1 MPRRL
6 ESNAMIERSPTHI
19 TISLFRGWLVVVAA
33 IIMGLVLG
41 ILYSWSVVNAGIP
54 DSWGWTNADKAMPYS
69 VMCIMFSLVMVPA
82 GRLQDRFGP
91 RWVVFLGG
99 LLAGMGCVI
108 AGLGDGSKL
117 AYVIGFGACTGIG
130 VGFGFSAL
138 TPAAIKWFPPQNTGL
153 IVGVVVAGNGLAPV
167 FIAPLTKWLLNFFA
181 VTTKAGIVEKG
192 VSQTMIILGM
202 LIWLVV
208 GFLFWLIEN
217 PPLGFASVSG
227 THDRRAAKSNEVS
240 WSQMVRTG
248 QFWLLYLMYF
258 ASAAAGLTFISV
270 AADLGKQALGE
281 LAFLAVMVLALGNT
295 VGRIIAGAISDKIGR
310 QLTLCA
316 EFIFQCGMI
325 GALFWVSKHDTDG
338 YAIILSVLF
347 FIGVNYGANL
357 AIFPAACK
365 DFFGIRYF
373 GLNYGCLFTAWG
385 LAGLM
390 MPLLN
395 GYIRDMTGNLDLS
408 YILIM
413 GMMAVSALLA
423 LVSRYLVV
431 RQNAH
436 G

>member
-1 MPRRL
+1 
-6 ESNAMIERSPTHI
+6 MIERSPTHI
-19 TISLFRGWLVVVAA
+19 TVSLFRGWLVVAAA

-41 ILYSWSVVNAGIP
+41 ILYSWSVLKAGIP
-54 DSWGWTNADKAMPYS
+54 DSWGWTNADKALPYS
-69 VMCIMFSLVMVPA
+69 VMCIMFSLIMVPA

-99 LLAGMGCVI
+99 LLAGLGCVI
-108 AGLGDGSKL
+108 AGLGNGSLL
-117 AYVIGFGACTGIG
+117 AYVIGFGVFTGIG

-153 IVGVVVAGNGLAPV
+153 VVGLVVAGNGLAPV
-167 FIAPLTKWLLNFFA
+167 FIAPLTRWLLNFFQ
-181 VTTKAGIVEKG
+181 VTTRAGLVEKG
-192 VSQTMIILGM
+192 VSQAMIILGM
-202 LIWLVV
+202 LIWLVI
-208 GFLFWLIEN
+208 GLLFWFIEN
-217 PPLGFASVSG
+217 PPSGFAAIPGS
-227 THDRRAAKSNEVS
+227 HERRTARSQEVN

-270 AADLGKQALGE
+270 AADLGKQALGG
-281 LAFLAVMVLALGNT
+281 LAFLAVVVLALGNT
-295 VGRIIAGAISDKIGR
+295 VGRIIAGAISDRIGR

-316 EFIFQCGMI
+316 EFIFQCAMI
-325 GALFWVSKHDTDG
+325 GALFWVSKNDTGG
-338 YAIILSVLF
+338 YGTILSILF

-365 DFFGIRYF
+365 DLFGIRYF

-385 LAGLM
+385 LAGLI

-395 GYIRDMTGNLDLS
+395 GFIRDITGNLDMS

-413 GMMAVSALLA
+413 ALLAVSALLA
-423 LVSRYLVV
+423 LVSRSLVMRQSV
-431 RQNAH
+431 RA
-436 G
+436 